1 VRLTNGF
8 AAAGGGIYN
17 NGTLRLTEVS
27 VESNTATRGGGGIYS
42 VNTVTLHQ
50 SAVINNTAN
59 DYGGGIANDGG
70 TLHVI
75 NSTISGNSALGT
87 GSSGGGGA
95 IDSYD
100 TAPNMLFIQTTITNN
115 TAVAPNAER
124 SGIWQEAGTLTIR
137 NSIIA
142 KNIGGNCLF
151 SGGTRSINAYNMEDA
166 STCGFTGTYGIFADP
181 RLLPLASNGGLTQTH
196 ALLPNSPAINGG
208 FNADALDQT
217 GAALTTDQRGAG
229 FPRINGGTVDIG
241 AVEAALSSLQVAL
254 TLQGRANPT
263 PHASWVITAQVSVL
277 PAGGGTPLLTQNFVT
292 DQNGSLTIPNL
303 PTGTYQFRIKGTHAL
318 ARVFTLELLPGANST
333 QTNTLWEGDADGNNL
348 VNVTDFSLLATAFSK
363 STGQQGFNA
372 LTDFN
377 NDGLVNILDF
387 SLLATNFGKSGDS

>member
-59 DYGGGIANDGG
+59 DYGGGIAN
-70 TLHVI
+70 
-75 NSTISGNSALGT
+75 A
-87 GSSGGGGA
+87 GGGA

-100 TAPNMLFIQTTITNN
+100 TPPNMLFIQTTITNN